1 VKTRSW
7 MFGLVACG
15 GLSLLAAIA
24 AAQATDDVSPTVL
37 PARFSASQSPYAPST
52 MPLSSVPEGVTTYFW
67 PEEPA
72 AEKVAKASYAPAS
85 FAPTLHSS
93 APAKTMNVA
102 QGLPSWPAP
111 ATAVQTTLRPV
122 PATTVQ
128 YPAGSMQC
136 VCTPTGQPVYNMPPA
151 NLAPTATYP
160 PVYSYRPAM
169 PVSAMPADYYFGRG
183 LIGQPKVYVQGQ
195 PVRNALR
202 FITP

>member
-1 VKTRSW
+1 
-7 MFGLVACG
+7 MFGLVAWSG
-15 GLSLLAAIA
+15 MTLLAAIA
-24 AAQATDDVSPTVL
+24 TAQSTDDVSPTVL
-37 PARFSASQSPYAPST
+37 PARFSASHSPYAPST
-52 MPLSSVPEGVTTYFW
+52 MPLSSVPDGVTTYFW

-72 AEKVAKASYAPAS
+72 AERVVKASYAPAS
-85 FAPTLHSS
+85 FAPTLHAPISS
-93 APAKTMNVA
+93 PTVNVA

-111 ATAVQTTLRPV
+111 ATQATAVQTTMRPV

-128 YPAGSMQC
+128 YPPGSMQC

-151 NLAPTATYP
+151 NLGTTATYP

-195 PVRNALR
+195 PVRNAIR